1 MSIKKNLKSIRRFQK
16 ALHQAVEKKGGG
28 IDLKELEGVLK
39 DIPQTQFKG
48 YEVYE
53 CEGTVLR
60 IIKNGEKTD
69 SVKSGDKAL
78 IITDRT
84 PFYAE
89 SGGQVPD
96 IGEFI
101 TPDGKAD
108 VLDVQKDDN
117 GVFVHLV
124 VVKEGILK
132 VNSTVEMKIDKE
144 RRLKIQTNHSSVH
157 LLQSALRKLLGNT
170 ISQTG
175 SLVEEDRLRF
185 DFQYDDRMTEEEI
198 EQVEK
203 QVNKYIQ
210 MNIPLTTEITT
221 LNDAIQ
227 KVFWHFW

>member
-1 MSIKKNLKSIRRFQK
+1 LVSTYGIPIELIQEYAEEKGGNVNIDEYKEEFKKHQEISKSPSSGGGK
-16 ALHQAVEKKGGG
+16 EGGG

-108 VLDVQKDDN
+108 VLDVQK
-117 GVFVHLV
+117 
-124 VVKEGILK
+124 
-132 VNSTVEMKIDKE
+132 
-144 RRLKIQTNHSSVH
+144 
-157 LLQSALRKLLGNT
+157 
-170 ISQTG
+170 
-175 SLVEEDRLRF
+175 
-185 DFQYDDRMTEEEI
+185 
-198 EQVEK
+198 
-203 QVNKYIQ
+203 
-210 MNIPLTTEITT
+210 
-221 LNDAIQ
+221 
-227 KVFWHFW
+227 